1 MFSPR
6 QRRYIRV
13 LVALS
18 IIFMTLSFAQEEAA
32 ITDSNVLS
40 LPGEVVSVT
49 LYRGQAQV
57 SREIV
62 LEAGTGL
69 QEIVVSDLPN
79 ALLPGSLFAESPDDV
94 EVRAVRYRERV
105 IERAPDETI
114 AALQDSIQGFERE
127 LAANRNEQALTRE
140 QREYLNDLVQFVS
153 GRASNDMANGALD
166 AEVLER
172 LTLFSFDQRQT
183 LSEQQFDLEQHEQ
196 VILHDIERTLRELEQ
211 LRAEQ
216 PGNELAR
223 EALVFIDKRAPGPAR
238 ILLSYLV
245 TNSSWTP
252 AYNMRADS
260 ETGLV
265 NVEYNAIIQQL
276 SGEDWSGVNLTLS
289 TATPTLSAA
298 RPVIGPFEVALS
310 NQPQDQV
317 LGTLPLEPAIVA
329 GFTDLDQAEA
339 DGIARTQAASEVGP
353 PAPAGLPAPAPSQF
367 GTMMMLQQEA
377 QSRLGQATNLRD
389 KLDSSFVLNTSANAL
404 ELFEVTTDGDL
415 ADEPA
420 PEPEQ
425 NLMLSYTL
433 DNTVSV
439 ASRRDQQLVRIA
451 ESDLTG
457 EFYFVATPV
466 LTPLIYREV
475 ELANDSDTAFLAG
488 SVSAYL
494 DGRFVG
500 QSELVTIARGQPFT
514 LGFGADPQLRANRRL
529 TNRDDDVR
537 GGNQVIELAYDLS
550 IENFSDQSVPLR
562 LYDRLPISDDDA
574 ALNIELLDTS
584 EPLSEDALYVQVER
598 PEGLLRWDTTLE
610 PNLAGSEAL
619 RVQYSYLLEF
629 DRSFSLTTPD
639 SGALQLNFREFQQ
652 ERQLR

>member
-1 MFSPR
+1 MFSTG

-13 LVALS
+13 LVALA
-18 IIFMTLSFAQEEAA
+18 IIFMTLSFAQEAA
-32 ITDSNVLS
+32 TVTNDDVLS

-69 QEIVVSDLPN
+69 QEIIVSDLPS

-105 IERAPDETI
+105 IERAPDEAI
-114 AALQDSIQGFERE
+114 AALQDSIQALERN

-140 QREYLNDLVQFVS
+140 QSEYLNDLVQFVS
-153 GRASNDMANGALD
+153 GRASSDMVNGALD

-183 LSEQQFDLEQHEQ
+183 LSEQQFNLEQQEQ
-196 VILHDIERTLRELEQ
+196 DILHDIERTLRELEQ

-223 EALVFIDKRAPGPAR
+223 EALVFIDKRTPGPVR

-289 TATPTLSAA
+289 TATPTLSAS

-317 LGTLPLEPAIVA
+317 LGTLPLEPSIVLGIT
-329 GFTDLDQAEA
+329 GFDDEAEA
-339 DGIARTQAASEVGP
+339 DGIARTQAASEVAP
-353 PAPAGLPAPAPSQF
+353 PSPAPSQF

-389 KLDSSFVLNTSANAL
+389 TLDSSFVLNTSANAL

-425 NLMLSYTL
+425 DLMLSYML
-433 DNTVSV
+433 DNSVSV

-451 ESDLTG
+451 ESELTG

-500 QSELVTIARGQPFT
+500 QSELMTIARGQPFT
-514 LGFGADPQLRANRRL
+514 LGFGADPQLRAGRRL

-562 LYDRLPISDDDA
+562 LYDRLPISDDEA

-584 EPLSEDALYVQVER
+584 DPLSEDALYVRVER

-610 PNLAGSEAL
+610 PNLAGSDAL